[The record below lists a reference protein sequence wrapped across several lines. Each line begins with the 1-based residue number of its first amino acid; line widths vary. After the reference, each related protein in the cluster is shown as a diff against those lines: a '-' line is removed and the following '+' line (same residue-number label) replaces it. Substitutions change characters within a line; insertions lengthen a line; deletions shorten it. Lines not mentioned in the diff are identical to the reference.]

1 MNPFRLIRKPKRL
14 ELHALGPDETW
25 FQRCHWLVLLVQE
38 LKAEREQLRATNAD
52 LLQQVNAG
60 LPLTVTQAEFLA
72 LRRELNELHK
82 AKARLDRR
90 VWRLMQVNRS
100 LLDEVNDLRQGLDQ
114 AA

>member
-1 MNPFRLIRKPKRL
+1 MKALRFFRKQKDL
-14 ELHALGPDETW
+14 ELHPLGPDETW

-60 LPLTVTQAEFLA
+60 RPLTVTQAEFLA
-72 LRRELNELHK
+72 MRRELNELHK
-82 AKARLDRR
+82 AKAKLDNR
-90 VWRLMQVNRS
+90 VSRTIQVNQA
-100 LLDEVNDLRQGLDQ
+100 LLAELNALRQGLDR